1 MSALLS
7 RMGPLGSRGE
17 SGGSTYVVV
26 GAVLVGLGVLLL
38 VLSGAIAQLATSFGR
53 GVVVL
58 TLFLFVPGV
67 ASVCWGVYLHAGRRS
82 SDPTAREE

>member
-1 MSALLS
+1 MSDVLS

-17 SGGSTYVVV
+17 SRGSTYVVV
-26 GAVLVGLGVLLL
+26 GVVLVGLGLLLL
-38 VLSGAIAQLATSFGR
+38 VLSGAITQLATGFGR

-67 ASVCWGVYLHAGRRS
+67 ASVCWGVYLRAGQRN
-82 SDPTAREE
+82 SDFTAREE